1 MLIYMWKHV
10 DFKEVRVAGVKLAG
24 PQVEG
29 SISSAEGSEV
39 GRSAIRR
46 IAFRLV
52 PFLMLCYSITYLN
65 RVNLSF
71 ASVAMSQSLTLT
83 ASEYGLGAGLFFAS
97 YSLFEIPSNLMLH
110 RLGAR
115 RWLARIML
123 TLGICAAG
131 MSLVEGRTGFYLVRL
146 ALGVAEAGFFP
157 GILYFLTL
165 WFPTQYRARIV
176 GMLIAT
182 IPLASIA
189 GAPLSALLLSFDGA
203 AGLRGWQWLFLVEAV
218 PAFVL
223 APLLA
228 IYLQDSPKEARWLP
242 EPEKVWIIGKLE
254 SERQESDTRRAYTV
268 LQCLTDTRV
277 LCLAAIFFSNV
288 CLLNGI
294 TFFLPQIVDGFALT
308 EFQKSIVIGA
318 PGFLA
323 LIVLLS
329 WGRISDL
336 RNERYT
342 HAAIANFLGGAAL
355 LLSIVLNAPAPRMVA
370 LSAAFACTLAFASPF
385 WAIPPS
391 FLTGRAAAGGM
402 ALISA
407 LGVTGGFVSPWFIGT
422 MKEITGDFKI
432 GFGVVAM
439 IAMISA
445 VTLHRLGRT
454 RSS

>member
-1 MLIYMWKHV
+1 V
-10 DFKEVRVAGVKLAG
+10 SVAG
-24 PQVEG
+24 PQAES
-29 SISSAEGSEV
+29 SISGADDPEV
-39 GRSAIRR
+39 ERKTVRR

-52 PFLMLCYSITYLN
+52 PFLMLCYAVAYLN

-71 ASVAMSQSLTLT
+71 ASVTMSRSLRLT
-83 ASEYGLGAGLFFAS
+83 ASQYGLGAGLFFAS

-115 RWLARIML
+115 RWLGRIML
-123 TLGICAAG
+123 TLGICAAA

-146 ALGVAEAGFFP
+146 ALGLAEAGFFP
-157 GILYFLTL
+157 GILYYLTL

-182 IPLASIA
+182 IPLGSIA

-203 AGLRGWQWLFLVEAV
+203 AGLHGWQWLFLVEAV

-223 APLLA
+223 APMLA

-242 EPEKVWIIGKLE
+242 GPEKVWLIGKLE
-254 SERQESDTRRAYTV
+254 SERQKSDMRRAYTV

-277 LCLAAIFFSNV
+277 LCLSAIFFSNV

-308 EFQKSIVIGA
+308 ASQKSIVIGA
-318 PGFLA
+318 SGFLA

-342 HAAIANFLGGAAL
+342 HAAIANFLGGATL
-355 LLSIVLNAPAPRMVA
+355 LLSVVLNDPAPRMVT

-391 FLTGRAAAGGM
+391 FLTGRAAAGGI
-402 ALISA
+402 ALIST
-407 LGVTGGFVSPWFIGT
+407 LGVTGGLVSPWFIGT

-432 GFGVVAM
+432 GFGVVAV

-445 VTLHRLGRT
+445 MVLHRLGRT
-454 RSS
+454 RTP

>member
-1 MLIYMWKHV
+1 MSV
-10 DFKEVRVAGVKLAG
+10 AG
-24 PQVEG
+24 PQAES
-29 SISSAEGSEV
+29 SISGADDPEV
-39 GRSAIRR
+39 ERKTVRR

-52 PFLMLCYSITYLN
+52 PFLMLCYAVAYLN

-71 ASVAMSQSLTLT
+71 ASVTMSRSLRLT
-83 ASEYGLGAGLFFAS
+83 ASQYGLGAGLFFAS

-115 RWLARIML
+115 RWLGRIML
-123 TLGICAAG
+123 TLGICAAA

-146 ALGVAEAGFFP
+146 ALGLAEAGFFP
-157 GILYFLTL
+157 GILYYLTL

-182 IPLASIA
+182 IPLGSIA

-203 AGLRGWQWLFLVEAV
+203 AGLHGWQWLFLVEAV

-223 APLLA
+223 APMLA

-242 EPEKVWIIGKLE
+242 GPEKVWLIGKLE
-254 SERQESDTRRAYTV
+254 SERQKSDMRRAYTV

-277 LCLAAIFFSNV
+277 LCLSAIFFSNV

-308 EFQKSIVIGA
+308 ASQKSIVIGA
-318 PGFLA
+318 SGFLA

-342 HAAIANFLGGAAL
+342 HAAIANFLGGATL
-355 LLSIVLNAPAPRMVA
+355 LLSVVLNDPAPRMVT

-391 FLTGRAAAGGM
+391 FLTGRAAAGGI
-402 ALISA
+402 ALIST
-407 LGVTGGFVSPWFIGT
+407 LGVTGGLVSPWFIGT

-432 GFGVVAM
+432 GFGVVAV

-445 VTLHRLGRT
+445 MVLHRLGRT
-454 RSS
+454 RTP